1 MLERRILT
9 AEVVYNGL
17 GLPREKG
24 AVAVQKTGDSEQ
36 VVGID
41 SLEQLERMFPGAPIT
56 NVGFA
61 LTPLPVNAH
70 LELTSLDKGR
80 AASLSLDATE
90 VIGAVAFTEAVMNR
104 LLEFPLTG
112 VAYWTVTAPGAEDEQ
127 AFNATVETLRG
138 FRAKERGGM
147 RVGLAF
153 LNPYAVSAPLL
164 QRLAALAKQNR
175 LPLRLYLTE
184 RERAASS
191 VSPIRYLK
199 DLGVLEAQPSLV
211 HVAKV
216 SEKDI
221 QDVQRA
227 GCVVVYCPRSSRAS
241 SIPFPWELYA
251 KHGVTVALGTD
262 SSGSSPTLSV
272 KDEVAAA
279 QEVHGDKA
287 SAQALV
293 WSAVK
298 GGYRALGLKPPQ
310 VVRGD
315 SFDMF
320 HVWS

>member
-24 AVAVQKTGDSEQ
+24 AIAIQKAGDSEQ

-41 SLEQLERMFPGAPIT
+41 SLEQLERTFPDTPVV

-61 LTPLPVNAH
+61 LTPPPANAH
-70 LELTSLDKGR
+70 LELTSPDKGQV
-80 AASLSLDATE
+80 ASLSSDETE
-90 VIGAVAFTEAVMNR
+90 VTGAVAFTEAVMNR
-104 LLEFPLTG
+104 LLEFPLKG

-127 AFNATVETLRG
+127 AFSAAVETLRG
-138 FRAKERGGM
+138 FRAKEHGGM

-153 LNPYAVSAPLL
+153 PNPYAVSAPLL

-184 RERAASS
+184 RERGVSS
-191 VSPIRYLK
+191 ISPVSYLK

-211 HVAKV
+211 HSTQVNESDV
-216 SEKDI
+216 

-227 GCVVVYCPRSSRAS
+227 GCVVVYCPRSSHAS
-241 SIPFPWELYA
+241 NIPFPWELYA

-262 SSGSSPTLSV
+262 GLGSSPTLSV
-272 KDEVAAA
+272 KDEVMAARA
-279 QEVHGDKA
+279 LHGDKA
-287 SAQALV
+287 SAPALV

-315 SFDMF
+315 PFDKL
-320 HVWS
+320 HVWD